1 MESLFQV
8 CVYAFKTLIEAFYQD
23 NRRAMS
29 CEKLVKHAD
38 FGKNGMVK
46 KPLGNKIS
54 ADMEEYSSNPVGVY
68 EGQALVD
75 EPVALSHSRLAPC
88 FNSFKVGV
96 IPVAGFGFE
105 RLRANAVGNNPGWRA
120 FLCSTRFLAVLSSS
134 ASIALNASM

>member
-46 KPLGNKIS
+46 PLGNKIS

-75 EPVALSHSRLAPC
+75 EPVALQPQPPCAMLQLFQGRRDTCRRVRVREVESKCRGQQSRLA
-88 FNSFKVGV
+88 
-96 IPVAGFGFE
+96 GFSCVQHAF
-105 RLRANAVGNNPGWRA
+105 WR
-120 FLCSTRFLAVLSSS
+120 F
-134 ASIALNASM
+134 